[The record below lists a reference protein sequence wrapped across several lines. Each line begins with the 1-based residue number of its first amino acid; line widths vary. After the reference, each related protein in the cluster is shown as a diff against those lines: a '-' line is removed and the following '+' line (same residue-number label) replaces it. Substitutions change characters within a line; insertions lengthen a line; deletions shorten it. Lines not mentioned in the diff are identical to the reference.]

1 MNEEYDF
8 DFMKNQ
14 NYYDLAVPKPN
25 ALLALRSYVL
35 SELLLQFSIP
45 LKY

>member
-25 ALLALRSYVL
+25 ALLALRS
-35 SELLLQFSIP
+35 
-45 LKY
+45 